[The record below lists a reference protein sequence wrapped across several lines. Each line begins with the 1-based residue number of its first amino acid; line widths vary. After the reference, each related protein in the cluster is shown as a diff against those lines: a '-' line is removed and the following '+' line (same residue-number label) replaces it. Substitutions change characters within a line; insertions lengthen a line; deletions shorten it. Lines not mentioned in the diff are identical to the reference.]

1 MDAILFD
8 HPEIRTDL
16 LPFTFTRA
24 VAEIRCGILKISE
37 KWSRSLDGSVAFMTD
52 ALLSPLY
59 PGGPADYALYING
72 ALCPEARILDQIL
85 QLDDQTILMEGDMP
99 LAWKSDR
106 QTAQDI
112 VAGNPVHTHRGKAV
126 AHSVSLIAY
135 PWHIF
140 QFNRKQIEADF
151 ALITRGRT
159 SADIQDRHTRTYG
172 ESNIFVEEGARIYAA
187 VINAERGPVY
197 IGKNTEVAE
206 GAIVRGAFALGSDSW
221 LKPGTKIIGDSTI
234 GPHCKV
240 GGEISNAV
248 IFGHSNKAHDG
259 FLGNSVIGSW
269 CNIGAGTDTSNLK
282 NNYGPVKMWS
292 YREQGYVSSGQ
303 MFCGL
308 MMGDHSK
315 CSIHTRFNTG
325 TVVGVGANIFGAGIP
340 PKFVPSFSWGVDG
353 EYRYEDFVKT
363 ASLVYARRDRKFS
376 QGEADVLARLFDLT
390 AKYRNNR

>member
-8 HPEIRTDL
+8 HPEIRIDL

-126 AHSVSLIAY
+126 AHPVSLIAH